1 MFARKSTVIEK
12 SNKSDIKADFKVTLA
27 GNPNVGKSTIFN
39 ALTGLNQHTGNWTG
53 KTVEC
58 SSGTAKIK
66 DKAFLLTDLPGTYSM
81 IDFSEEETVTRE
93 FLANEKSDCVVIVT
107 DATIIERNLS
117 FALQVLSLQ
126 KNAVLCLNLCDE
138 AEKNGIL
145 IDIDELSLNL
155 GVPVICTC
163 ATRKGGIKEL
173 KNTIY
178 DICTD
183 KKKCFRVE
191 RNFNGI
197 DVLNAEKHKQNS
209 EMLAEKSKQICKQ
222 TVFYSSKKMN
232 ERSRK
237 ADRILTSKA
246 VGIPLMLLLFGVLFW
261 ITAVGANYPSEW
273 LSQLFDFLKGE
284 LYNLFSLL
292 SVPDFLTG
300 ILIDGVYT
308 TLTWVVSVMLPPM
321 AIFFPLF
328 SIIEDSGYLPRIA
341 FNLDKFFAKCGA
353 HGKQSLTM
361 AMGIGCNA
369 CGVTGC
375 RLIESPQERLIA
387 ILTNNFMP
395 CNGRF
400 PTLIAIIMMF
410 FAGSTFGIV
419 SSIEVAAIL
428 LGIIVLCVMF
438 TLLVSKF
445 LSITIAK
452 GELSGFALELPPYR
466 KPQIFKTIVRS
477 MLDRTLFVL
486 GRAVVVA
493 APAGAIIWLTANI
506 YIGDSSILSY
516 CTDFLDPFGQL
527 IGLDGVIVMALIL
540 GFPANET
547 VIPIIIMSYMAS
559 GTLVDYTSYE
569 QLLELFSA
577 NGWTAITAV
586 CTMIMC
592 VMHFPCSTTCL
603 TIKKETGSLKW
614 TLVSALLPTAIGI
627 MLCLITAN
635 IMRIFI

>member
-1 MFARKSTVIEK
+1 M
-12 SNKSDIKADFKVTLA
+12 NK
-27 GNPNVGKSTIFN
+27 
-39 ALTGLNQHTGNWTG
+39 
-53 KTVEC
+53 
-58 SSGTAKIK
+58 
-66 DKAFLLTDLPGTYSM
+66 
-81 IDFSEEETVTRE
+81 
-93 FLANEKSDCVVIVT
+93 
-107 DATIIERNLS
+107 
-117 FALQVLSLQ
+117 
-126 KNAVLCLNLCDE
+126 
-138 AEKNGIL
+138 
-145 IDIDELSLNL
+145 
-155 GVPVICTC
+155 
-163 ATRKGGIKEL
+163 
-173 KNTIY
+173 
-178 DICTD
+178 
-183 KKKCFRVE
+183 
-191 RNFNGI
+191 
-197 DVLNAEKHKQNS
+197 
-209 EMLAEKSKQICKQ
+209 
-222 TVFYSSKKMN
+222 
-232 ERSRK
+232 RSRK
-237 ADRILTSKA
+237 ADKILTSKA
-246 VGIPLMLLLFGVLFW
+246 IGIPLMLLLFGLLFW

-273 LSQLFDFLKGE
+273 LSVFFDFIKGE
-284 LYNLFSLL
+284 LNNLFELL
-292 SVPDFLTG
+292 SVPKFFTG
-300 ILIDGVYT
+300 VLIDGVYT

-375 RLIESPQERLIA
+375 RIIESPQERLIA

-410 FAGSTFGIV
+410 FAGSAFGIA

-428 LGIIVLCVMF
+428 LGIIVLCVLF
-438 TLLVSKF
+438 TLLISKL
-445 LSITIAK
+445 LSLTIAK
-452 GELSGFALELPPYR
+452 GEPSGFALELPPYR
-466 KPQIFKTIVRS
+466 KPQILKTIVRS

-486 GRAVVVA
+486 GRAVIVA
-493 APAGAIIWLTANI
+493 APAGAIIWFTANI
-506 YIGDSSILSY
+506 YIGNASILSY

-527 IGLDGVIVMALIL
+527 IGLDGVIVMAFIL

-547 VIPIIIMSYMAS
+547 VVPIIIMSYMAS

-577 NGWTAITAV
+577 NGWTVITAV

-614 TLVSALLPTAIGI
+614 TLVSVLLPTVMGI
-627 MLCLITAN
+627 ILCFVTAN

>member
-1 MFARKSTVIEK
+1 MFARNSSVTEK
-12 SNKSDIKADFKVTLA
+12 SNKSDINADFKVALA

-107 DATIIERNLS
+107 DATVIERNLS

-126 KNAVLCLNLCDE
+126 KNAILCLNLCDE
-138 AEKNGIL
+138 AEKNGI
-145 IDIDELSLNL
+145 IINIDELSLNL

-178 DICTD
+178 DICTGTR
-183 KKKCFRVE
+183 KCFRVE

-197 DVLNAEKHKQNS
+197 DVLNTEKHKQNS
-209 EMLAEKSKQICKQ
+209 EILAEKSKQICKQ
-222 TVFYSSKKMN
+222 AVFYSSKTMN

-237 ADRILTSKA
+237 ADKILTSKA

-284 LYNLFSLL
+284 LYNLFNLL
-292 SVPDFLTG
+292 SVPDFFTG

-375 RLIESPQERLIA
+375 RIIESPQERLIA

-410 FAGSTFGIV
+410 FAGSTFGVV

-428 LGIIVLCVMF
+428 LGIIVLCVLF
-438 TLLVSKF
+438 TLLVSKL
-445 LSITIAK
+445 LSLTIAK
-452 GELSGFALELPPYR
+452 GEPSGFALELPPYR
-466 KPQIFKTIVRS
+466 KPQILKTIVRS

-486 GRAVVVA
+486 GRAVIVA

-506 YIGDSSILSY
+506 YIGDASILSY
-516 CTDFLDPFGQL
+516 CTDFFEPFGQL
-527 IGLDGVIVMALIL
+527 IGLDGVIIMAFIL

-577 NGWTAITAV
+577 NGWTVITAV

-603 TIKKETGSLKW
+603 TIKKETGSLRW
-614 TLVSALLPTAIGI
+614 TLVSALLPTAMGI
-627 MLCLITAN
+627 ILCLITAN